1 MWVGLVTVG
10 NWAYIKHSQKQIPS
24 QLLLYSAAAWLV
36 CCWLFILQHGHAGWF
51 FFMGFWWMWCSV
63 WFFFFFSFFFSFV
76 WELLVDFILLPN
88 AEQKINETH
97 DIYYLVVEKLFILSE
112 KLFLISFSEAVI
124 GWWVLRTR
132 SREAQ
137 EYVQCFL
144 IWPGCRYFNGFNGLQ
159 SIISCWVVVRSYT
172 TSSFIVVRAIF
183 SNLGIS
189 YSVLIRISNLGISY
203 FVFRDFL
210 QYINPCF
217 SSPWDDGERA
227 ALRGSRRSGNQ
238 SLIVFLNYW

>member
-1 MWVGLVTVG
+1 
-10 NWAYIKHSQKQIPS
+10 
-24 QLLLYSAAAWLV
+24 
-36 CCWLFILQHGHAGWF
+36 
-51 FFMGFWWMWCSV
+51 
-63 WFFFFFSFFFSFV
+63 
-76 WELLVDFILLPN
+76 LLVDFILLPN

-144 IWPGCRYFNGFNGLQ
+144 IWPGCRYFNGLQ
-159 SIISCWVVVRSYT
+159 SIISFRVIVRSYT

-217 SSPWDDGERA
+217 SSP
-227 ALRGSRRSGNQ
+227 
-238 SLIVFLNYW
+238 